1 MCNIIIAVCYLSYS
15 LEQSNAIIHCCF
27 QQWSCRFI
35 PSSKKTT
42 HQKKKPQLS
51 SASRHVTQTYN
62 TAERLRTFLFLK
74 QSRKSQTGLI
84 KKHAMSHLLRLII

>member
-1 MCNIIIAVCYLSYS
+1 MLLFTAAFNSGVAD
-15 LEQSNAIIHCCF
+15 
-27 QQWSCRFI
+27 
-35 PSSKKTT
+35 SSRPLKKPHT
-42 HQKKKPQLS
+42 KKKPQLS